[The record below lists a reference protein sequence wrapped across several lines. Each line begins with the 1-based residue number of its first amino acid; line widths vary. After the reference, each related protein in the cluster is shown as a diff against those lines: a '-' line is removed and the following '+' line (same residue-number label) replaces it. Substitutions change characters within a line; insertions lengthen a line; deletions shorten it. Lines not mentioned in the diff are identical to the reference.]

1 MSRLPF
7 AGSGQEAATHKATEY
22 VAARLR
28 GLGARRRRPTKL
40 AKAHGKATEYVGAAL
55 C

>member
-40 AKAHGKATEYVGAAL
+40 
-55 C
+55 